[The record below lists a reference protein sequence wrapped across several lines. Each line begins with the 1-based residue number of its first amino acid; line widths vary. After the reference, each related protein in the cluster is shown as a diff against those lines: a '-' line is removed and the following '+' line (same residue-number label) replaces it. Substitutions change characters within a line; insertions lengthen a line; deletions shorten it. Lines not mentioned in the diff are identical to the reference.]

1 MLYPSS
7 MPVVDQS
14 SVKLYE
20 RPARAPGKFAVPV
33 SPRVD
38 LFLGCRKQPAV
49 PVTFTAPAH
58 VTLEGMTPE
67 DDFILMVKIKDL
79 SVIEWLKGF
88 REFVLEQCKE
98 RPQLV
103 GVDRS
108 LKLEAAVKLMGSDG
122 MIAVRVPQDGSPYPP
137 HIQFCKTDKEM
148 SHGPLTNG
156 TVAQLAR
163 MPAETLKR
171 AKVVPQVQIS
181 HLWQDNRGHCG
192 ICPRLA
198 RMIVMVPDDTPN
210 PFKAAG
216 F

>member
-38 LFLGCRKQPAV
+38 LFLGCLKQPAV
-49 PVTFTAPAH
+49 PFSVTAPAH
-58 VTLEGMTPE
+58 VTLEGMNRD
-67 DDFILMVKIKDL
+67 DDFILMLKIEDP
-79 SVIEWLKGF
+79 SVTQWLKGF
-88 REFVLEQCKE
+88 REFVMDWYARTQWCSE
-98 RPQLV
+98 
-103 GVDRS
+103 
-108 LKLEAAVKLMGSDG
+108 AVKLMGSDG

-137 HIQFCKTDKEM
+137 HIQFCKTDEEM

-163 MPAETLKR
+163 MPAETLKS

-181 HLWQDNRGHCG
+181 HLWQDNKGHCG